1 MPPFQTRISDN
12 NPGISDINIT
22 PQIVFRILTK
32 LKTNAA
38 AGPDRLPPIFF
49 HHTAQSLQY
58 PLSNFFRSLIEL
70 HSIPAEWKTS
80 IIIPKFKKGSPSD
93 CNNYRPISLTCTCCK
108 ILESIISNELMQYLL
123 DHKLI
128 TQHQHGFLKR
138 HSTSTNLL
146 ETTHDWTVTISN
158 HFSIAAAYIDFK
170 SAFDRISHSKLLFK
184 LSCYGIKGNLYHWIV
199 SFLSNRTQSVKINSS
214 LSKSRPVTSGVP
226 QGSVLGPLLFIL
238 FINDI
243 VDNLHTS
250 TSVKL
255 FADDIKLYSSF
266 SNTEPSIL
274 QNQLDIIEQWS
285 SLWQLSIS
293 YSKCS
298 IMTIGSHKITF
309 PFSLGTN
316 VIAQVET
323 VNDLGVL
330 INSKL
335 NFKNHIHQIVNK
347 ANQRKSL
354 IFRCFL
360 TRNPSHLKRAFITY
374 TRPLLEY
381 ASTVWSPSYITEIFL
396 IESVQRD
403 FTKRIPGLS
412 HLSYHERLSALG
424 LQSLEHR
431 RLLADLIMT
440 YNIITGN
447 TCTYNNLFTLSH
459 NHNLRGHQFK
469 ISVPVSKTNFHKH
482 FFSNRIIPAWN
493 SLPNNLVSSPNINI
507 FKRGLKKI
515 DLNKFLVFPSVYD

>member
-1 MPPFQTRISDN
+1 MLS
-12 NPGISDINIT
+12 IT
-22 PQIVFRILTK
+22 
-32 LKTNAA
+32 
-38 AGPDRLPPIFF
+38 
-49 HHTAQSLQY
+49 
-58 PLSNFFRSLIEL
+58 
-70 HSIPAEWKTS
+70 
-80 IIIPKFKKGSPSD
+80 
-93 CNNYRPISLTCTCCK
+93 
-108 ILESIISNELMQYLL
+108 
-123 DHKLI
+123 
-128 TQHQHGFLKR
+128 
-138 HSTSTNLL
+138 
-146 ETTHDWTVTISN
+146 
-158 HFSIAAAYIDFK
+158 
-170 SAFDRISHSKLLFK
+170 HSKLLFK
-184 LSCYGIKGNLYHWIV
+184 LSCYGIKGNLHHWIV

-493 SLPNNLVSSPNINI
+493 SLPNNLVSSSNINI

>member
-1 MPPFQTRISDN
+1 MHLHAFPRI
-12 NPGISDINIT
+12 
-22 PQIVFRILTK
+22 
-32 LKTNAA
+32 
-38 AGPDRLPPIFF
+38 
-49 HHTAQSLQY
+49 HHDS
-58 PLSNFFRSLIEL
+58 
-70 HSIPAEWKTS
+70 
-80 IIIPKFKKGSPSD
+80 SD

-128 TQHQHGFLKR
+128 TQQQHGFLKR

-146 ETTHDWTVTISN
+146 ETTHDWTMNISN
-158 HFSIAAAYIDFK
+158 HLSTSAAYIDFK
-170 SAFDRISHSKLLFK
+170 SAFDRISHSKLLYK
-184 LSCYGIKGNLYHWIV
+184 LSCYGIKGNLYHLIV
-199 SFLSNRTQSVKINSS
+199 SFLSSRTQSVKINTS

-255 FADDIKLYSSF
+255 FADDNKLYSSF

-298 IMTIGSHKITF
+298 IMTIGSHKITS
-309 PFSLGTN
+309 PFSHGTN
-316 VIAQVET
+316 TIPQVET
-323 VNDLGVL
+323 INDLGVL

-335 NFKNHIHQIVNK
+335 TFKHHIHQIVNK

-354 IFRCFL
+354 RAILRCFL
-360 TRNPSHLKRAFITY
+360 TRNPSYLKRAFITY

-381 ASTVWSPSYITEIFL
+381 ASSVWSPSYLTEIFL
-396 IESVQRD
+396 IESLQRD

-412 HLSYHERLSALG
+412 HLPYP
-424 LQSLEHR
+424 
-431 RLLADLIMT
+431 D
-440 YNIITGN
+440 
-447 TCTYNNLFTLSH
+447 
-459 NHNLRGHQFK
+459 
-469 ISVPVSKTNFHKH
+469 
-482 FFSNRIIPAWN
+482 
-493 SLPNNLVSSPNINI
+493 
-507 FKRGLKKI
+507 
-515 DLNKFLVFPSVYD
+515 